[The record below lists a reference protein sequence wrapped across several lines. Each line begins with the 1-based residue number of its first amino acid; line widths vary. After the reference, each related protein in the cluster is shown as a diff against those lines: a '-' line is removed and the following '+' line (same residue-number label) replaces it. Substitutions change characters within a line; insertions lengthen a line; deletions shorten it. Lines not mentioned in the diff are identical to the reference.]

1 MCRCENYAQ
10 PSGVFKI
17 FLNNF
22 GHQGLVEGSIPES
35 MTWGTRLM
43 MFRCVQGKI
52 GGSSEDNGGALG
64 APSVQW
70 SQVEC
75 QGRAERSGIEWSIV
89 EWSTGA
95 TS

>member
-1 MCRCENYAQ
+1 
-10 PSGVFKI
+10 
-17 FLNNF
+17 
-22 GHQGLVEGSIPES
+22 
-35 MTWGTRLM
+35 M

-75 QGRAERSGIEWSIV
+75 QGRVEHSGVEYSGVEHRSHVLKVALSPPFRVRVLPFKIQIQLDKQTLKITNTEIQK
-89 EWSTGA
+89 
-95 TS
+95 